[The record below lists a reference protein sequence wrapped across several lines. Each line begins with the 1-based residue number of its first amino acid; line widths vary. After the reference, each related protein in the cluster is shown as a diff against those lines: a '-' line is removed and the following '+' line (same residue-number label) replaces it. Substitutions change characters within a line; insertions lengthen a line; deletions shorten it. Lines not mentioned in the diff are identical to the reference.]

1 MEFTEEFIRYT
12 NNNPLYA
19 TLGVRIEKA
28 VNGKARSSSDSNPNV
43 CWPFPGQPHGGI
55 LFTVMDAT
63 MAVAVFSSLEGG
75 QNCATIHADI
85 QYTLPA
91 KGDHFTCVARI
102 THETGR
108 LTFVRCEIH
117 DMENQIVA
125 SGQAAFRFNTSLPFL
140 WLSFPCAS
148 GRSDL
153 HCSKSRPRSW
163 RLAVV
168 SWLWEDII

>member
-1 MEFTEEFIRYT
+1 MEFTEEFIRYV
-12 NNNPLYA
+12 NNNPLY
-19 TLGVRIEKA
+19 TTIGIRIEKA
-28 VNGKARSSSDSNPNV
+28 VNGEARSSLDPNPNV
-43 CWPFPGQPHGGI
+43 CWPFPGQPHGGV

-63 MAVAVFSSLEGG
+63 MAVAVFSSLEDG

-108 LTFVRCEIH
+108 LTFVRGEIH

-125 SGQAAFRFNTSLPFL
+125 LGQAAFR
-140 WLSFPCAS
+140 
-148 GRSDL
+148 
-153 HCSKSRPRSW
+153 
-163 RLAVV
+163 
-168 SWLWEDII
+168 IIRNNSMGSS